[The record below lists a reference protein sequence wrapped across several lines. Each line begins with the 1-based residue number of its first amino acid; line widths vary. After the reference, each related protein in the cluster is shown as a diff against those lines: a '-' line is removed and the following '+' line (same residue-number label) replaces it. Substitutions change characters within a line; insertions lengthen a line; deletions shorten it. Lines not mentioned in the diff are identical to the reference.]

1 MGGPRG
7 RYSEKELARTLTRV
21 REGDSYAHVA
31 RTSPIPLR
39 TLFAKAKAARVSEK
53 GDSMVQLVVKPTRRG
68 PKPVLPAFMETD
80 LVDWIAAMQRVGLP
94 QGSTG
99 ILRKAKELYQLL
111 GPYRTRSVGKSHLTS
126 GWYYRFR
133 DRHPLLTTRMAQP
146 ISRVRNTVT
155 GHGVWILF
163 GTMTKL
169 VIEHKLTAA
178 RFFNMDETSFMPTKK
193 TKTVVAIKGST
204 NVWSNECKA
213 NFHMTVCA
221 AVSAA
226 GTALPPLII
235 VPGVRILKTDLAAA
249 TIERTCV
256 TGAPKGFSNSGVF
269 KLWNDFFLTE
279 LSVRQITKPVV
290 LLVHNSS
297 THIDLYP
304 VTKCIEGGILLVA
317 LPANATHLFQ
327 PLDVTVFRP
336 FKTKVREAL
345 HDKVTLTADGSI
357 SKADAIAIACAAF
370 GETIIE
376 RPQNAVSGFSGVGL
390 YPPNSEKLIKR
401 LKHYASGGVK
411 GDVGTAGWLKR
422 RIVIQAEARVE
433 VLTLPP
439 EPQRTPK
446 RQRAT
451 VDIAGRL
458 VTKEMLDMKSRS
470 KLNIKMPP
478 ILIFY

>member
-1 MGGPRG
+1 
-7 RYSEKELARTLTRV
+7 
-21 REGDSYAHVA
+21 
-31 RTSPIPLR
+31 
-39 TLFAKAKAARVSEK
+39 
-53 GDSMVQLVVKPTRRG
+53 
-68 PKPVLPAFMETD
+68 
-80 LVDWIAAMQRVGLP
+80 
-94 QGSTG
+94 
-99 ILRKAKELYQLL
+99 
-111 GPYRTRSVGKSHLTS
+111 
-126 GWYYRFR
+126 
-133 DRHPLLTTRMAQP
+133 
-146 ISRVRNTVT
+146 
-155 GHGVWILF
+155 
-163 GTMTKL
+163 MTKL

-204 NVWSNECKA
+204 KVWSHESKA

-249 TIERTCV
+249 TIEPPASLALQRALATPI
-256 TGAPKGFSNSGVF
+256 A
-269 KLWNDFFLTE
+269 
-279 LSVRQITKPVV
+279 KPVV
-290 LLVHNSS
+290 LLVDNSS
-297 THIDLYP
+297 THIDLDT
-304 VTKCIEGGILLVA
+304 VTKCIEGGILLVT

-327 PLDVTVFRP
+327 PLDVAVFRP
-336 FKTKVREAL
+336 FKAKVREAL

-370 GETIIE
+370 SETIIE

-390 YPPNSEKLIKR
+390 YPPNSEKLLKR
-401 LKHYASGGVK
+401 LKHFASGGVK
-411 GDVGTAGWLKR
+411 GDVGIAGWLKR
-422 RIVIQAEARVE
+422 RVVIQAEARAE

-458 VTKEMLDMKSRS
+458 VTEEMLAHE
-470 KLNIKMPP
+470 P
-478 ILIFY
+478 

>member
-7 RYSEKELARTLTRV
+7 RYSEEELAKALTRA

-39 TLFAKAKAARVSEK
+39 TLFAKAKAARVSEE
-53 GDSMVQLVVKPTRRG
+53 GDSMVQVVVKPTRRG
-68 PKPVLPAFMETD
+68 PKPALPAFMEAD
-80 LVDWIAAMQRVGLP
+80 LVEWIAAMQRVGLP
-94 QGSTG
+94 QGRAG
-99 ILRKAKELYQLL
+99 ILRKANELYQLL
-111 GPYRTRSVGKSHLTS
+111 GAYRTRSVGKSHLPS

-133 DRHPLLTTRMAQP
+133 DRHPLLTTKMVQP
-146 ISRVRNTVT
+146 ISRVRNTIT
-155 GHGVWILF
+155 GHGVW
-163 GTMTKL
+163 TMTKL

-178 RFFNMDETSFMPTKK
+178 RFFNMDETSFMPAKK

-204 NVWSNECKA
+204 NVWSHESKA

-249 TIERTCV
+249 TIEPPASLALQRALATPI
-256 TGAPKGFSNSGVF
+256 A
-269 KLWNDFFLTE
+269 
-279 LSVRQITKPVV
+279 KPVV
-290 LLVHNSS
+290 LLVDNSS
-297 THIDLYP
+297 THIDL
-304 VTKCIEGGILLVA
+304 
-317 LPANATHLFQ
+317 ANATHLFQ
-327 PLDVTVFRP
+327 PLDVAVFRP
-336 FKTKVREAL
+336 FKAKVREAL

-370 GETIIE
+370 SETIIE

-390 YPPNSEKLIKR
+390 YPPNSEKLLKR
-401 LKHYASGGVK
+401 LKHFASGGVK
-411 GDVGTAGWLKR
+411 GDVGIAGWLKR
-422 RIVIQAEARVE
+422 RVVIQAEARAE

-458 VTKEMLDMKSRS
+458 VTEEMLAHE
-470 KLNIKMPP
+470 P
-478 ILIFY
+478 